1 MSIPPS
7 LRAGLRG
14 AFTGEALVKKG
25 LGTGGVT
32 DRPVWPRW
40 LIEKL
45 GEEAVRELNE
55 KASANVPLSEWSKRL
70 KKYISDLDTREPS
83 TGIKAKT
90 QEVYQQIR
98 SSGGG
103 GGGGTKLKV

>member
-14 AFTGEALVKKG
+14 AFTGEALLKKG

-40 LIEKL
+40 LMEKL
-45 GEEAVRELNE
+45 GEAAIKELNE
-55 KASANVPLSEWSKRL
+55 KASKDVPLSEWSKRL
-70 KKYISDLDTREPS
+70 KEYLNKLDAREPS
-83 TGIKAKT
+83 TGILAKT

-98 SSGGG
+98 RSGGSG
-103 GGGGTKLKV
+103 GRSLMV